1 MARLLKSSPSRVS
14 LTLGSDSEATDD
26 YEIEREII
34 EIFAEEATEILE
46 EMDHAVHDWSADWD
60 KTDCLDQLLR
70 CLHTYKGSARLA
82 GIMGLG
88 EAAHEFETL
97 LEQQGY
103 GDLSQ
108 SFFDH
113 ITQYYELLYAG
124 TEGIHAYLHDKPV
137 ANLAELMTAGAL
149 SLEPTEAAT
158 ADADLVD
165 SNALTES
172 DLVEA
177 SPSDESIA
185 PPADAAEPP
194 QDDADEQSSDDTSSN
209 DDGLPEPAVT
219 EAAIK
224 VARADDGNVVPFAPR
239 KTLQEAPI
247 HALTPIVQS
256 NTVSGPPA
264 QKMTDTQLAQ
274 RGSQESVKVSAEL
287 LEELVNLA
295 GETSISRARMEE
307 QMNEIGHTIDEMD
320 FTIERL
326 QEQLRRLDIETE
338 AQILFRQEQME
349 QLEDFDPLEMDRYS
363 SLQQLSRSLMESA
376 SDLLD
381 LKATLTDKKRD
392 TETLLLQ
399 QSRIN
404 TELQEGLM
412 RSRMVPFSR
421 LVPRLRRI
429 VRQVSSELG
438 KRVVLELDNVEGEL
452 DRTMLERMIAP
463 LEHMVRNAIDHGIEM
478 PSARVALGKDETGI
492 IRLGLERDGGEVVLN
507 LADDGRGID
516 IDRVRRTAIER
527 GLMTTDAELTDHD
540 VMQFILTAGFS
551 TAQSVTQISGRGVGM
566 DVVNSEIKQLG
577 GAVSIDSDQGKGS
590 SFKMRLPF
598 TLSVNRALMVS
609 LGEDAYAVPLN
620 TIEGIVRV
628 SPYELEHYYATPD
641 ARFEY
646 AGQQYQVRY
655 LGSLLDE
662 SYQPQL
668 DGHALPLPVLLVR
681 SQEYSV
687 ALQVDNLMGS
697 REIVVKSLG
706 PQFGSVDGLAG
717 ATVMGDGSVVVILD
731 LLALVRRLVAQA
743 FVVDTQPKQPEA
755 PEEIDITPQEA
766 VRTVMIVDDSVTVRK
781 VTSRFLEREGFDV
794 ITAKDGVDALR
805 QLQDTTPDIMLLDI
819 EMPRMDGFE
828 VAKNIR
834 SSSHLKALPII
845 MITSRTGSKHR
856 ERAYEL
862 GVNNYIGK
870 PYQEDELLASIK
882 ELTEQAATVD

>member
-1 MARLLKSSPSRVS
+1 MHDW
-14 LTLGSDSEATDD
+14 TSDWEATQN
-26 YEIEREII
+26 
-34 EIFAEEATEILE
+34 
-46 EMDHAVHDWSADWD
+46 
-60 KTDCLDQLLR
+60 LDELQR

-82 GIMGLG
+82 GVMGLG
-88 EAAHEFETL
+88 EVAHDFETL
-97 LEQQGY
+97 LTVEGN
-103 GDLSQ
+103 GELGQ
-108 SFFDH
+108 SFFDKV
-113 ITQYYELLYAG
+113 TAYYELLFTG
-124 TEGIHAYLHDKPV
+124 TEEINAHLRHQPAPHLAQLISAGELGLDKNPY
-137 ANLAELMTAGAL
+137 NLANKGAQAQTADSSQAEQPQHEETQAVEPEATI
-149 SLEPTEAAT
+149 SLEEGSSEEAA
-158 ADADLVD
+158 A
-165 SNALTES
+165 TEKPT
-172 DLVEA
+172 DEA
-177 SPSDESIA
+177 ESELELIPEAGDNDE
-185 PPADAAEPP
+185 
-194 QDDADEQSSDDTSSN
+194 
-209 DDGLPEPAVT
+209 PEPGYMADNKAPESSAT
-219 EAAIK
+219 ETAIQ
-224 VARADDGNVVPFAPR
+224 VARSEEQGNVVPFAPR
-239 KTLQEAPI
+239 KTIEETPLMP
-247 HALTPIVQS
+247 LTPITKTEVI
-256 NTVSGPPA
+256 SGPPVQSFA
-264 QKMTDTQLAQ
+264 RNQVTQ
-274 RGSQESVKVSAEL
+274 RGAQESVKVAAEL

-320 FTIERL
+320 FTLERL

-349 QLEDFDPLEMDRYS
+349 QHEDFDPLEMDRYS

-381 LKATLTDKKRD
+381 LKSTLSDKTRD

-478 PSARVALGKDETGI
+478 PSARVAMGKDETGI
-492 IRLGLERDGGEVVLN
+492 IRLALERDGGEVVLH

-516 IDRVRRTAIER
+516 IDRVRTTAVER
-527 GLMTTDAELTDHD
+527 GLMAADAQLSDHD
-540 VMQFILTAGFS
+540 IMQFILTAGFS
-551 TAQSVTQISGRGVGM
+551 TAQAITHISGRGVGM

-577 GAVSIDSDQGKGS
+577 GAVSIDSKQGKGS

-598 TLSVNRALMVS
+598 TLSVNRALMVT
-609 LGEDAYAVPLN
+609 LGEDVYAVPLN
-620 TIEGIVRV
+620 AIEGIVRV
-628 SPYELEHYYATPD
+628 SPYELDHYYATPD
-641 ARFEY
+641 SRFEY
-646 AGQQYQVRY
+646 AGQQYKVRY
-655 LGSLLDE
+655 LGSLVDE

-687 ALQVDNLMGS
+687 ALQVDALLGS
-697 REIVVKSLG
+697 REIVVKSIG
-706 PQFGSVDGLAG
+706 PQFGNVEGLAG

-731 LLALVRRLVAQA
+731 MLALVRRLVAQA
-743 FVVDTQPKQPEA
+743 FVIEA
-755 PEEIDITPQEA
+755 PQQESQREVIDITPEKDPI
-766 VRTVMIVDDSVTVRK
+766 RTVMIVDDSVTVRK
-781 VTSRFLEREGFDV
+781 VTSRFLEREGFNV

-805 QLQDTTPDIMLLDI
+805 QLQETVPDVMLLDI

-834 SSSHLKALPII
+834 TSSHMGDLPII

-862 GVNNYIGK
+862 GVNNYLGK

-882 ELTEQAATVD
+882 ELTNQAATLA